1 MNRLFLLLFIYMKTI
16 HIFDMDDTLFET
28 PKFSDFVGVP
38 DDGLIDDTKYFPDY
52 FKKLKVI
59 FIDKMN
65 KNIAFEKKGDFV
77 IPINKETGKPFP
89 GEFIEYFK
97 EKKFQRY
104 FDVHDN
110 NLVIK
115 SFPGF
120 HSSPETLG
128 KILNLDV
135 IKDYQKA
142 NNKMIVTGRDEELRS
157 FIVDVFKELNLELP
171 NYGLILYQKG
181 SQSIK
186 DYKTEIILKT
196 IELNNW
202 DEVHFYEDRADWLYH
217 AEGAV
222 KEKFPNVK
230 FISHLITNIKDK
242 MKM

>member
-1 MNRLFLLLFIYMKTI
+1 MNMKTI

-28 PKFSDFVGVP
+28 PKFSDFVGIEK
-38 DDGLIDDTKYFPDY
+38 DGLIDDSKYFPDY
-52 FKKLKVI
+52 FKKLKVM

-65 KNIAFEKKGDFV
+65 KYVSFEKKGDFI
-77 IPINKETGKPFP
+77 IPINNENNKPFP

-97 EKKFQRY
+97 DKKNQRY

-110 NLVIK
+110 HLIIK

-142 NNKMIVTGRDEELRS
+142 DKKMIITGRDENLRS
-157 FIVDVFKELNLELP
+157 HIVKIFSDLNLQLP

-181 SQSIK
+181 NQSIK
-186 DYKTEIILKT
+186 DFKTDIILKT
-196 IELNNW
+196 IELNKW
-202 DEVHFYEDRADWLYH
+202 EEVHFYEDRADWLYH

-222 KEKFPNVK
+222 KEKFPDVK
-230 FISHLITNIKDK
+230 FVPHLITNIKDK
-242 MKM
+242 MKF

>member
-1 MNRLFLLLFIYMKTI
+1 MNMKTI

-28 PKFSDFVGVP
+28 PKFSDFVGIEK
-38 DDGLIDDTKYFPDY
+38 DGLIDDSKYFPDY
-52 FKKLKVI
+52 FKKLKVM

-65 KNIAFEKKGDFV
+65 KYVSFEKKGDFI
-77 IPINKETGKPFP
+77 IPINNENNKPFP

-97 EKKFQRY
+97 DKKNQRY

-110 NLVIK
+110 YLIIK

-142 NNKMIVTGRDEELRS
+142 DKKMIITGRDENLRS
-157 FIVDVFKELNLELP
+157 HIVKIFSDLNLQLP

-181 SQSIK
+181 NQSIK
-186 DYKTEIILKT
+186 DFKTDIILKT
-196 IELNNW
+196 IELNKW
-202 DEVHFYEDRADWLYH
+202 EEVHFYEDRADWLYH

-222 KEKFPNVK
+222 KEKFPDVK
-230 FISHLITNIKDK
+230 FVPHLITNIKDK
-242 MKM
+242 MKF